1 MSIPSP
7 AWTRGPRPDLG
18 VLPDDLQERLRRLDA
33 QLRDLAL
40 GEGAPPGLDL
50 DRFLEPGTPR
60 VRPLLVLLSAAT
72 AAAARGPEATVPRDI
87 ATEHVALAVELMH
100 GAVMLHDAALG
111 REEGLRRRAARR
123 LLGGAM
129 GLLGANHLTL
139 RALELARLAPAPE
152 VLGDLVETMRE
163 AAGTHALGHG
173 LQGRLPS
180 LTEGLSLI
188 EGHSGALFSFAC
200 RAGARLGG
208 AERPDV
214 TALGRYGRHTGV
226 AWALAEDLS
235 ALDGEGEELVRGI
248 EERASLNRPPM
259 PVVMAGQRDD
269 EIGRVWTRLCRRL
282 NGEIAQ
288 DLAARVRRAGGVSE
302 ARRRLALESWTA
314 RSALA
319 TLPPSP
325 PREALDRLA
334 AALV

>member
-1 MSIPSP
+1 MR
-7 AWTRGPRPDLG
+7 AERANRGPRADLAE
-18 VLPDDLQERLRRLDA
+18 VPADLQERLRRLDA

-50 DRFLEPGTPR
+50 DRFLAPGTPR
-60 VRPLLVLLSAAT
+60 VRPLLVLLSAA
-72 AAAARGPEATVPRDI
+72 AAKAARDAEGSSSGDV

-100 GAVMLHDAALG
+100 GAVLLHDTALG
-111 REEGLRRRAARR
+111 RQEGLRRRAARR
-123 LLGGAM
+123 ILGGAI

-139 RALELARLAPAPE
+139 RALELAQLAPAPE

-163 AAGTHALGHG
+163 AASTHALGHRV
-173 LQGRLPS
+173 QRRLPS
-180 LTEGLSLI
+180 LTEGLALA

-208 AERPDV
+208 AERPEV
-214 TALGRYGRHTGV
+214 TALGRYGRHTGL

-235 ALDGEGEELVRGI
+235 AMDAEGDELARGI
-248 EERASLNRPPM
+248 EERAALGRAPLPLIL
-259 PVVMAGQRDD
+259 AAQRDP
-269 EIGRVWTRLCRRL
+269 EIAPCWSRLCRRPDE
-282 NGEIAQ
+282 G
-288 DLAARVRRAGGVSE
+288 LARTLAERAGRAGGLSE

-319 TLPPSP
+319 TLPSSA